1 MTIIVLYILLG
12 IIALIV
18 ILLHFS
24 VRATIK
30 ASKQGAEIKVKWL
43 FFTLYPRKPKK
54 PKKSKKNKGEAETAD
69 EQPESQKVDL
79 SEESLEEFIK
89 QAEQTS
95 EPPEQSDEPET
106 SPEKESDTT
115 QAPEKTDKQQAKKAK
130 KEKRKKQHT
139 PDIEPAE
146 GKKEKGKLAQLKDKF
161 NMVKP
166 YIPLGWKYF
175 RKILKKIRITDV
187 QADVTVGKEDAY
199 EAALW
204 YGKVQGFLFSTMGW
218 LGCIFTIKLKRLDVH
233 CEFNEK
239 VMDGEIYLKVKI
251 RPSTMIH
258 IAFCMAIKA
267 LCIFIRQKKEQ
278 KLKAQAAR
286 KRHEQQ
292 QKQQQKKAA

>member
-12 IIALIV
+12 IIAFIV

-30 ASKQGAEIKVKWL
+30 ASKQGVEIKVKWL

-54 PKKSKKNKGEAETAD
+54 PKKPKKKKGEPETAD
-69 EQPESQKVDL
+69 EQPVVEQPNL
-79 SEESLEEFIK
+79 SEEALEEFIK
-89 QAEQTS
+89 QAEQTQQ
-95 EPPEQSDEPET
+95 EQERSSQPDEPEIL
-106 SPEKESDTT
+106 PREKAAAEK
-115 QAPEKTDKQQAKKAK
+115 KTDKKQAKKAE
-130 KEKRKKQHT
+130 KEKRKKQHE
-139 PDIEPAE
+139 PDIEPQE

-166 YIPLGWKYF
+166 YIPMGWKYF
-175 RKILKKIRITDV
+175 RKILKKIRITNV

-204 YGKVQGFLFSTMGW
+204 YGKVQGFLFSTIGW
-218 LGCIFTIKLKRLDVH
+218 LGCIFTVKLKRLDVH

-239 VMDGEIYLKVKI
+239 VMDGEIYLKVKV

>member
-106 SPEKESDTT
+106 SPEKEPDTT
-115 QAPEKTDKQQAKKAK
+115 QEPEKTDKQQAKK
-130 KEKRKKQHT
+130 EKRKKQHE